1 MAMAKPRTIDHRN
14 CWTVSGVRS
23 AEKFF
28 RAVPTLV
35 PEATDMF
42 LEGSSATEIV
52 ALLAPFSTHTDYG
65 APVGTLWSWPREQ
78 RFSVKASPALLASL
92 SEAADHHAE
101 PEICSHL
108 HFYRDDEPLLHWFD
122 AFADPIMVSKA
133 VSRERLEQFC
143 IETGGVLSDGAA

>member
-1 MAMAKPRTIDHRN
+1 MGMAKPRTIDHRN

-28 RAVPTLV
+28 RAIPTLV

-52 ALLAPFSTHTDYG
+52 ALLAPFSTHADYG

-92 SEAADHHAE
+92 SEAADHHANRRFAATC
-101 PEICSHL
+101 ISIATMSAS
-108 HFYRDDEPLLHWFD
+108 PLVRCVRRSDHGLESS
-122 AFADPIMVSKA
+122 FA
-133 VSRERLEQFC
+133 
-143 IETGGVLSDGAA
+143 